1 MRTGPSRGC
10 GPTLLCLK
18 WSRKMSFSRL
28 GIFVLLIATILSATS
43 CSFYNRV
50 ASRKNLVDG
59 SEAYKG
65 RKFAEAED
73 LFRRATERDPE
84 GETLEGRMAQIFLAR
99 TLHSEYVGDRQ
110 NIQLA
115 ERAIEAY
122 KKALTFDPND
132 QSSYKAVAGLYENL
146 ERTDD
151 WQRWVT
157 ERSNNESIKPQYRA
171 DALVALAA
179 KQNSCANTISDTDAT
194 KKPGQR
200 DGKDVFLYVK
210 PADAAE
216 FDKMKACV
224 DQGIKLVDQAM
235 ALETDEVKN
244 AKNVDVNTLTDA
256 QLAEMHELVKSFE
269 SARSY
274 KASMLIQASRAA
286 EMDGDEAGAARLRGE
301 ADTARE
307 AFVELSTVSEKIQAE
322 KDARIAEAN
331 ANANANANAANK

>member
-1 MRTGPSRGC
+1 
-10 GPTLLCLK
+10 
-18 WSRKMSFSRL
+18 MSFSRL
-28 GIFVLLIATILSATS
+28 GIFLLLIATVFAATS

-99 TLHSEYVGDRQ
+99 TLHSEYVGDRKRTD
-110 NIQLA
+110 IA
-115 ERAIEAY
+115 EAAIAAY
-122 KKALTFDPND
+122 QKALTFDPND

-157 ERSNNESIKPQYRA
+157 ERSANESIKPQYRA
-171 DALVALAA
+171 DAFVALAA

-194 KKPGQR
+194 KKPAKR
-200 DGKDVFLYVK
+200 DGKDVFQYIK
-210 PADAAE
+210 PADPAE
-216 FDKMKACV
+216 FDKMKACI
-224 DQGIKLVDQAM
+224 DQGTKLVDQAL

-256 QLAEMHELVKSFE
+256 QLADLQELIKSFE

-286 EMDGDEAGAARLRGE
+286 EMDGDEAGAERLRGE
-301 ADTARE
+301 ADAARE
-307 AFVELSTVSEKIQAE
+307 AFVELSNVSGAIQAE
-322 KDARIAEAN
+322 KDARVAEAN
-331 ANANANANAANK
+331 ANANANANKANQ